1 MNYGAL
7 KSIPKNTTIAGQPH
21 QLSYINP
28 QEAELLKSRGG
39 AGIDINGIPAYWT
52 FSDPSSWGDGA
63 GYTGDSS
70 IGKAVADTGA
80 AVRDA
85 VVTAVNTG
93 FTAVKDTYT
102 EITTGGNAITGTYNS
117 DAVIP
122 TTTPSALEL
131 SMESTK
137 TQAELEAEAKTAGQ
151 EMYMFQGNYYPV
163 TTEFFDAFG
172 NSYSTQAEASAADT
186 KAEQLST
193 AGNAGVAVEYTST
206 NLPVF
211 YDNSGFAHST
221 LAGAISANETES
233 LNTAL
238 NSGTMQGPFNEQL
251 GLTFADSRGLY
262 HTSQSDADAAN
273 GAYVIQDSATSAAS
287 SGSDEVSDYINRFGM
302 TGLEDRFLVGRINPN
317 TGLPYVAND
326 GMVNPLDADTIPYS
340 PDGYT
345 DAEIQL
351 FGGDPYQTTENGI
364 VQTDNAFRDP
374 TTEGDGQHG
383 QTFTDDEAVD
393 LAVIKDGVVVDDVG
407 SIDAAASFT
416 DNDNSTMRDVYST
429 RPTYGDFYGG
439 RSGGIWDRFRNSYLT
454 RFGQPTEG
462 IDEMVRVVT
471 GEDGSKLYYGADGAL
486 LNPDAVGAIRTGGD
500 PTTIQIGEEQVLVGQ
515 QEIGAD
521 GALAG
526 TTYTPD
532 YNAMSDEELFNYK

>member
-7 KSIPKNTTIAGQPH
+7 KSIPKSTTINGQPH

-28 QEAELLKSRGG
+28 EEATLLKSMGG
-39 AGIDINGIPAYWT
+39 SGRIVNGIPAYDWATSGWNPSNWGGSSSTDTSTSTSSSDDNDDKGVFEKVWDYGTDVLTEIATLGTYDTDT
-52 FSDPSSWGDGA
+52 FNKTEPSNSYVTDA
-63 GYTGDSS
+63 GT
-70 IGKAVADTGA
+70 
-80 AVRDA
+80 A
-85 VVTAVNTG
+85 VVNFITDTA
-93 FTAVKDTYT
+93 T
-102 EITTGGNAITGTYNS
+102 EITTGGDAVTETYNQ
-117 DAVIP
+117 V
-122 TTTPSALEL
+122 
-131 SMESTK
+131 K
-137 TQAELEAEAKTAGQ
+137 
-151 EMYMFQGNYYPV
+151 
-163 TTEFFDAFG
+163 TEFFDAFG

-238 NSGTMQGPFNEQL
+238 NTGTMQGPFNEQL
-251 GLTFADSRGLY
+251 GLTFVDSRGLF

-287 SGSDEVSDYINRFGM
+287 SGSDEVSDYIDRFGM

-326 GMVNPLDADTIPYS
+326 TNIVNSLDADTIPYS

-383 QTFTDDEAVD
+383 QTFTDDEAVE
-393 LAVIKDGVVVDDVG
+393 LAVIEDGVVVDDVG
-407 SIDAAASFT
+407 SIDAASFM
-416 DNDNSTMRDVYST
+416 DNDQPRMRDVYST

-439 RSGGIWDRFRNSYLT
+439 RSGGIWDRFRGSYLT

-471 GEDGSKLYYGADGAL
+471 AADGSKLYYGADGAL
-486 LNPDAVGAIRTGGD
+486 LNPDSVGAIRTGGD

-521 GALAG
+521 GVLAG

-532 YNAMSDEELFNYK
+532 YNAISDEELFNYQ